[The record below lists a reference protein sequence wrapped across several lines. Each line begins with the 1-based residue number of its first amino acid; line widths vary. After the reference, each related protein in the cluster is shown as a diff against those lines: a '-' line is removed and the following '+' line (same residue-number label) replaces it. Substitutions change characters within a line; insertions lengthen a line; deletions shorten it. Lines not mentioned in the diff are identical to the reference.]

1 MAKIAG
7 LKLCEYANRL
17 YGKQLD
23 GDFYK
28 TKFVSLMPCNVYGPG
43 DDFDLHNSHVMAALV
58 RKLTDAKTHNTPEV
72 VVWGDGSSRREFLY
86 VEDLADAMIWS
97 MNNVTKTDN
106 FLNVGTGYD
115 INIKDLVE
123 LICNKV
129 GYEGKIVFDTTKPTG
144 MKRKCLD
151 VSKINNLG
159 WKAKTSLENGIEQT
173 IRHYRILDE
182 QD

>member
-1 MAKIAG
+1 
-7 LKLCEYANRL
+7 
-17 YGKQLD
+17 
-23 GDFYK
+23 
-28 TKFVSLMPCNVYGPG
+28 
-43 DDFDLHNSHVMAALV
+43 
-58 RKLTDAKTHNTPEV
+58 
-72 VVWGDGSSRREFLY
+72 
-86 VEDLADAMIWS
+86 
-97 MNNVTKTDN
+97 MNNVDKTDN

-123 LICNKV
+123 LISNKV
-129 GYEGKIVFDTTKPTG
+129 GYEGKIVFDITKPTG

-173 IRHYRILDE
+173 IRYYRILDE